1 MNFIRNR
8 TCTPDATAA
17 LLRGTRP
24 RRPAFAALAGSAARV
39 LDRQKDTRMAG
50 VPCTRGGS
58 MAQYPTSFDKAA
70 LLKCAQGELFGPG
83 NAQLPAP
90 PMLMMD
96 RITEVS
102 ADGGA
107 HGKGHIRAEFDIT
120 PDLWFFDCHFP
131 GNPIMPGCL
140 GLDGL
145 WQLTGFNLGWRGW
158 QGRGYALGVGEV
170 KLTGMVRP
178 DRKMLTYKVDFT
190 KAIQTRRLTMGV
202 ADGIV
207 EADGDVIYQVRDMK
221 VALSES

>member
-1 MNFIRNR
+1 VQ
-8 TCTPDATAA
+8 
-17 LLRGTRP
+17 RP
-24 RRPAFAALAGSAARV
+24 RFSNDFRCIAAGCLTRRHNGATLASVKAAM
-39 LDRQKDTRMAG
+39 LDRGNAGKDSGIDMAD
-50 VPCTRGGS
+50 
-58 MAQYPTSFDKAA
+58 YPTRFDKDA
-70 LLKCAQGELFGPG
+70 LMACARGELFGPG

-96 RITEVS
+96 RITDVS
-102 ADGGA
+102 GDGGA
-107 HGKGHIRAEFDIT
+107 HGKGHIVAEFDIT
-120 PDLWFFDCHFP
+120 PDLWFFDCHFL

-178 DRKMLTYKVDFT
+178 DRKMLTYTVDFT

-202 ADGIV
+202 ADGRV
-207 EADGDVIYQVRDMK
+207 EADGEVIYLVKDMK